1 LEREPRTNF
10 RNRLGPIAK
19 RKNPIKKK
27 FFSFYH
33 SSKTSPMAARK
44 SGAKRSSAKKAF
56 SPKLHPRT
64 PDGKFKS
71 VGKVR
76 KARKSRKSST
86 KKSGSPR
93 KIRKP
98 SAYNLHLGK
107 ELKRLAAADKK
118 AGRKIDAKGNFRKAV
133 AAWRKSGKKS
143 SPKKHA
149 SPKKARKSAK
159 HMMWGAGGY

>member
-1 LEREPRTNF
+1 V
-10 RNRLGPIAK
+10 
-19 RKNPIKKK
+19 KK
-27 FFSFYH
+27 
-33 SSKTSPMAARK
+33 T
-44 SGAKRSSAKKAF
+44 
-56 SPKLHPRT
+56 
-64 PDGKFKS
+64 
-71 VGKVR
+71 R

-93 KIRKP
+93 KARKP

-143 SPKKHA
+143 SPKKS
-149 SPKKARKSAK
+149 SPKRARKSAK